1 MEPVS
6 PGTSEHELLQ
16 RLQRGEN
23 AAWQELVRV
32 YSPRLYSFLRHNL
45 PSADDAED
53 VLSETLAAAVRALRT
68 FDGQAALSTFL
79 YSLAY
84 RKMADFWRRNQ
95 KTTELLEHVA
105 APEPYGERVE
115 FEEVLD
121 GLPELTRTVLLLRYQ
136 VGLSV
141 PEIATII
148 ERSYK
153 GTESL
158 LSRARTTLRSA
169 LNEAGFG
176 NE

>member
-105 APEPYGERVE
+105 AAEPYGERVE
-115 FEEVLD
+115 LEEVLN

-148 ERSYK
+148 DRSYK

-158 LSRARTTLRSA
+158 LSRARTTA
-169 LNEAGFG
+169 
-176 NE
+176 

>member
-1 MEPVS
+1 LEPVS

-158 LSRARTTLRSA
+158 LSRGRFRQ
-169 LNEAGFG
+169 
-176 NE
+176 